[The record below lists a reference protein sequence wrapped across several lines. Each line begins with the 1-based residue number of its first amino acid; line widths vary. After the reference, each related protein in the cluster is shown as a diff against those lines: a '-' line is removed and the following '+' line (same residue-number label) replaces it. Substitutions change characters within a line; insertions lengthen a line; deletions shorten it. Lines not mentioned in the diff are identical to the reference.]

1 MAKQRAADEDKVK
14 EDQNKWKKASMIRQR
29 AEDEDKVKE
38 EQNKRSRLC
47 LSKKKADNHKQVKED
62 QNSRQQKQRR
72 ILNKGDRL
80 KMFREATMYNAIF
93 ICTCCQQRMF
103 HSNVRL
109 YTNGLEDEINKI
121 KPGLIQDC
129 IEATI
134 PTYVNGKV
142 EIYIC
147 LTCV

>member
-1 MAKQRAADEDKVK
+1 ME
-14 EDQNKWKKASMIRQR
+14 RQR

-38 EQNKRSRLC
+38 QQNKRKEASRTRQRAEDEDKVKEKQNKWSELS
-47 LSKKKADNHKQVKED
+47 LSKRKADNHQQVKED
-62 QNSRQQKQRR
+62 QNSWQQKQRR
-72 ILNKGDRL
+72 IEHKGDRL
-80 KMFREATMYNAIF
+80 KRFREATMYNAIF

-109 YTNGLEDEINKI
+109 YNLKLQDEINKM

-134 PTYVNGKV
+134 PILRFTYV
-142 EIYIC
+142 
-147 LTCV
+147 